1 MKRLLTLL
9 LAAAA
14 LLALPAA
21 ALAQCP
27 KTTLG
32 DVEDEVMCPQ
42 CGIPLELATEAP
54 QAQAERR
61 FIEEQVAA
69 CRSKEEIKDA
79 LVAQFGP
86 SVLALPEDDG
96 FNLAVYLVPIL
107 VVLFASGAIAL
118 AVTRWR
124 RARPEEA
131 GAAQPA
137 GPDTGVADPED
148 QARLEADMKKS
159 GI

>member
-1 MKRLLTLL
+1 MTRLFTLL

-42 CGIPLELATEAP
+42 CGIPLELATDAP
-54 QAQAERR
+54 QAQSERR
-61 FIEEQVAA
+61 FIEQQVAA
-69 CRSKEEIKDA
+69 CKSKEDIKDQ

-86 SVLALPEDDG
+86 GVLALPEDDG

-107 VVLFASGAIAL
+107 ALLLAAGGIAL
-118 AVTRWR
+118 AVSRWR
-124 RARPEEA
+124 RARP
-131 GAAQPA
+131 AAAAVTGPTPA
-137 GPDTGVADPED
+137 GMSADDRE
-148 QARLEADMKKS
+148 RLDADMKKS

>member
-61 FIEEQVAA
+61 FIEQQVAA
-69 CRSKEEIKDA
+69 CKSKEEIKDQ

-86 SVLALPEDDG
+86 GVLALPEDDG
-96 FNLAVYLVPIL
+96 INLAVYLVPIL
-107 VVLFASGAIAL
+107 ALLVGAAGIAL
-118 AVTRWR
+118 AASRWR
-124 RARPEEA
+124 RARPA
-131 GAAQPA
+131 VP
-137 GPDTGVADPED
+137 GPTDHERVDPRDAE
-148 QARLEADMKKS
+148 RLDADMKKS